1 MTNARTLGGAA
12 MLLVGLMLA
21 VPTAG
26 PAQPSVPPNQ
36 TSGTVQS
43 GDLRVEWEQV
53 SMRGEWRNI
62 CGRVYNDRGV
72 PATHVFI
79 MFESLDETGK
89 TVASRFA
96 EVIGDVPM
104 RGSAIFC
111 QLVPAKGV
119 SYRVTVPRVDW
130 GMAGGGG

>member
-1 MTNARTLGGAA
+1 VTNVRTLIGAA
-12 MLLVGLMLA
+12 LALGSLLAM
-21 VPTAG
+21 
-26 PAQPSVPPNQ
+26 PAPAPAQ
-36 TSGTVQS
+36 TSGTLQA

-62 CGRVYNDRGV
+62 CGRVYNSREV

-79 MFESLDETGK
+79 MFDSLDDAGK
-89 TVASRFA
+89 TVASRYA
-96 EVIGDVPM
+96 EVIGDVPN

-130 GMAGGGG
+130 GMSAGGQ

>member
-1 MTNARTLGGAA
+1 MTKVRTLVGATLA
-12 MLLVGLMLA
+12 LGLLLALPAVGRA
-21 VPTAG
+21 
-26 PAQPSVPPNQ
+26 Q
-36 TSGTVQS
+36 TSGTVQA

-53 SMRGEWRNI
+53 SVRGEWRNI
-62 CGRVYNDRGV
+62 CGRVYNERAV

-79 MFESLDETGK
+79 MFDSLDEAGK
-89 TVASRFA
+89 TVSSRYA
-96 EVIGDVPM
+96 EVIGEVPN

-130 GMAGGGG
+130 GMSGGQ

>member
-1 MTNARTLGGAA
+1 MPIVATLALGVVLA
-12 MLLVGLMLA
+12 LPVPGLA
-21 VPTAG
+21 
-26 PAQPSVPPNQ
+26 Q
-36 TSGTVQS
+36 TSGTVQV

-62 CGRVYNDRGV
+62 CGRVYNSREV

-79 MFESLDETGK
+79 MFDSLDEAGK
-89 TVASRFA
+89 TVSSRYA

-111 QLVPAKGV
+111 QLVAAKGV

-130 GMAGGGG
+130 GMSGGGQ